1 MHAPNQISLA
11 AKASG
16 EPEFREI
23 GLGPWSETHPGE
35 PRPDDPTSSNYDG
48 RFDSVLLN
56 DGDRRNVLDRYRYWT
71 VAAIKADL
79 DARGRHDS
87 RLHPHVVHRLRN
99 LPHAPR
105 QECIDG

>member
-56 DGDRRNVLDRYRYWT
+56 EAT
-71 VAAIKADL
+71 
-79 DARGRHDS
+79 
-87 RLHPHVVHRLRN
+87 PHKVWVSHRL
-99 LPHAPR
+99 
-105 QECIDG
+105 

>member
-79 DARGRHDS
+79 DGSRAS
-87 RLHPHVVHRLRN
+87 RLRSCGGKLY
-99 LPHAPR
+99 PR
-105 QECIDG
+105 F

>member
-79 DARGRHDS
+79 DARGRHDFE
-87 RLHPHVVHRLRN
+87 VAV
-99 LPHAPR
+99 
-105 QECIDG
+105 E